1 MMKSRSQVPVDLA
14 MDPRARRDTPMPL
27 SERVGITRDVLTNLT
42 EATRS
47 GQRHLMCRVLDILQ
61 VDIIRPAVRL
71 TQPQVV
77 VVMAAVTELQHEAA
91 RAAPDIALFCARA
104 RIVIDILS
112 VAQTRE
118 DQNHS
123 L

>member
-1 MMKSRSQVPVDLA
+1 MKSPSQAPFDLA
-14 MDPRARRDTPMPL
+14 MDPPPRRDTPVPL
-27 SERVGITRDVLTNLT
+27 SERVRITRELLTSLT

-61 VDIIRPAVRL
+61 GDIIRPTVRL

-91 RAAPDIALFCARA
+91 RAAPDIDLFCARA
-104 RIVIDILS
+104 RLVIDILS
-112 VAQTRE
+112 LAIGP
-118 DQNHS
+118 
-123 L
+123 